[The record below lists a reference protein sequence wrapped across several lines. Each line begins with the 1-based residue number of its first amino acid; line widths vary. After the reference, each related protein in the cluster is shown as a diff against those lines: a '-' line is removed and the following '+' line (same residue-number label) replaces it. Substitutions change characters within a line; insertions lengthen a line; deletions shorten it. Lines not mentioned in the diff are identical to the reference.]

1 MQSHK
6 TTLSTIYGRVN
17 LGILPD
23 SVDVA
28 EMPGIS
34 YYTSSMLSTAIEM
47 LLYFKPEK

>member
-6 TTLSTIYGRVN
+6 TTFVYYLRRVN